1 MKLALS
7 TSICGRLRWY
17 SAANFCKRKPESKDT
32 LMIYQHLFSLPGFCL
47 WWSELSP
54 SSWTCN
60 LRNWASGGSAPP
72 PAEASSMESSW
83 RSTSAA
89 WWPPWSLHCTATQ
102 IWIWHRGC
110 WLWSLRRSRPWR
122 AVDRTKGRRGEH
134 PSSTCQIGGKLA
146 LPPEFP
152 ALEKQEFPMHNWWW
166 NALKIDY
173 SVYWVY
179 LPA

>member
-1 MKLALS
+1 MVG
-7 TSICGRLRWY
+7 CG
-17 SAANFCKRKPESKDT
+17 DT
-32 LMIYQHLFSLPGFCL
+32 LPRISVRESRKVKTHWWYINIFFSLPGFCL

-72 PAEASSMESSW
+72 PAKASSMESSW

-173 SVYWVY
+173 